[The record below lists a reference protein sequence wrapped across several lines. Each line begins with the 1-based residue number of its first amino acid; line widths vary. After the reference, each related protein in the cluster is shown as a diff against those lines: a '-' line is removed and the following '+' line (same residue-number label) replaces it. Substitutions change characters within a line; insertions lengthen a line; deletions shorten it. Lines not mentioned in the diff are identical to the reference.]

1 MDGAPPT
8 RPVPRARVPR
18 VTVVVGYDGSDGSE
32 RALARA
38 VEEARGHHE
47 HLIVLAVYE
56 LPLDPR
62 DPRNFGTPAD
72 EPRDGPLHAPPE
84 VVETLDKAQKR
95 LEGEGV
101 AADYIWAPG
110 EPANLIVDTARER
123 KARLIVV
130 GEHHHGFL
138 SRVFGADVAGD
149 IRREADCEV
158 LVVE

>member
-1 MDGAPPT
+1 M
-8 RPVPRARVPR
+8 
-18 VTVVVGYDGSDGSE
+18 TVVVGYDGSDGSE

-110 EPANLIVDTARER
+110 EPANLIVGTARER

-130 GEHHHGFL
+130 GAHHHGFL

-149 IRREADCEV
+149 VRREADCEV